1 MLMWKN
7 LRPPIVGTCLVIFAP
22 VRDSQ
27 GLEQTRY
34 TAPSQTILGLQEY
47 GVSVIFFGGKK
58 SVRVGMEQGLQSSM
72 TVTVVSPVVKTSGS
86 LVDSVDVPRFTD
98 ALYYTSTLTLSWR
111 L

>member
-7 LRPPIVGTCLVIFAP
+7 LRLPIVGAWLVIFAP

-34 TAPSQTILGLQEY
+34 TAPSQAILGLQEY

-58 SVRVGMEQGLQSSM
+58 SGRVGVIAWPISSRCIM
-72 TVTVVSPVVKTSGS
+72 LLDPV
-86 LVDSVDVPRFTD
+86 
-98 ALYYTSTLTLSWR
+98 
-111 L
+111 